1 MPIIDHFS
9 EKIRR
14 ISHFHSFH
22 NAWATEI
29 AADLNEVLP
38 KGFIAEPNVQ
48 IGSFGEID
56 VRADELLT
64 EEEKTLLVQ
73 YHPPAAV
80 AKIRVS
86 FPDETEIFIINIEQ
100 ARRTVGVIE
109 IVSPSNK
116 NRPENREIFVSKC
129 LSLISQGISLIIV
142 DIVTV
147 RPFNFHNELLRR
159 LRTTEGWMQDIPLL
173 APTFR
178 AEDEASLYC
187 SSYRYT
193 FEFKEPSVELWAYA
207 LEVGD
212 VLPELPLF
220 ISTEIAVPVK
230 LEKTYMET
238 RKRFRVFVE

>member
-64 EEEKTLLVQ
+64 EEEKTLLMQ
-73 YHPPAAV
+73 YHIPAAV

-100 ARRTVGVIE
+100 ARRTVGVVE

-129 LSLISQGISLIIV
+129 LSFISQGISLIIV

-147 RPFNFHNELLRR
+147 RPFNFHNELLSR
-159 LRTTEGWMQDIPLL
+159 LRTTEGWMQVL
-173 APTFR
+173 APSFR
-178 AEDEASLYC
+178 VGDEMPLYC

-220 ISTEIAVPVK
+220 ISPEIAVPVK